1 MPVEPLDTAQHNR
14 EDFSCG
20 VEGVDRYFQ
29 AVARQAAE
37 KHASQSYVLVPPQPR
52 PVPCEVI
59 GYYTLVAHTY
69 RDPAMDATT
78 AKALKISGLTGSIPM
93 ILLGQLGIGI
103 AHQGRGVG
111 AMLLREALR
120 RSLHAALSIGGVA
133 IITDPINAAADAF
146 YQKHGFNSLIAGQSR
161 LYIPTAVLARYNP
174 DVVAMFKNQPQML
187 DINFGT
193 QHFLA

>member
-1 MPVEPLDTAQHNR
+1 MPVEALDTAQHNR

-69 RDPAMDATT
+69 RDPDMDATT
-78 AKALKISGLTGSIPM
+78 AM

-111 AMLLREALR
+111 TMLLREALR

-146 YQKHGFNSLIAGQSR
+146 YQKHGFDSLIAGQSR